1 MENIINET
9 GCCPKFDKTPWDEKE
24 IQWENKLFINDRVKS
39 FMHMP
44 INFGAVIKRCMKK
57 IENSKADNPDY
68 LMLSD
73 ENSLW
78 GSDLFIAVNKKID
91 DANNVSISG
100 NFISKVFEG
109 PFTNVGKW
117 AKEMELFVNTKG
129 KKIKKIY
136 FWYTTCPKCAKA
148 YGKNYVVL
156 FAQV

>member
-1 MENIINET
+1 MNNVET

-24 IQWENKLFINDRVKS
+24 IQWENKLFINARVKS

-44 INFGAVIKRCMKK
+44 LNFGSVIKRCMKK
-57 IENSKADNPDY
+57 IEQSSANNPDY

-91 DANNVSISG
+91 NANNVTISG
-100 NFISKVFEG
+100 HFISKVFEG
-109 PFTNVGKW
+109 PFQNAGKW
-117 AKEMELFVNTKG
+117 AKEMEFYVNTKG
-129 KKIKKIY
+129 KKTKKIY
-136 FWYTTCPKCAKA
+136 FWYTTCPKCAKV